1 MIVCRTLGPVSV
13 EVDGAGAPT
22 ELMWRKNIALVVYL
36 ARSPKRARTRDHLI
50 GVFWGDKPQDDA
62 RHSLNQAVGTLRPYM
77 GEGGLDSDAAQV
89 RLNPGAVQLDV
100 DQLEG
105 FVAAGD
111 HRRAAALIQGDF
123 LEGFGIKGASE
134 FENWLTAERAH
145 WKRRSVDVLVRC
157 CDQLLATGA
166 LADATQAAQGGLER
180 DSHSDTAVRAVMRC
194 LALAGDRAGALK
206 EFQGFAARLKA
217 EVGTEPDT
225 ETRAL
230 AERIRLEKAWRLP
243 QTVGPGTTQARRG
256 PLVGRAAE
264 LERLVDAWT
273 ACRRERRA
281 TVAVVEGDAGMGKTR
296 LAEELVARAR
306 LDGAVVAAVRAVEAD
321 RSDAWSGVFGLAR
334 GGLLD
339 APGVAA
345 APPPALTQL
354 RGGPPAAPA
363 AAPGRAL
370 SDVLQAVAD
379 EQPLLVF
386 ADDVHWLDRES
397 LLALGAAGR
406 DLARAPVLFLLT
418 AAAQPPRDELDELRV
433 RIGRELAGTAVR
445 LGPLAPDALRTLAR
459 WALPAFGDVEL
470 DRITRRVA
478 TDSAG
483 IPLLA
488 VELLHAVASGLDL
501 RETGGAWPEPLHT
514 LDQTLPG
521 DLPDAIV
528 AAIRIEFRRLSPDA
542 QRVLVVAA
550 VLNGRVPGPI
560 LGQRAGLAGEALAT
574 ALDELEWQRWLTAE
588 PRGYA
593 FVARIM
599 RDVVDRDMVTE
610 GQRQRIKDSTKEAL

>member
-36 ARSPKRARTRDHLI
+36 ARSPKRARSRDHLI

-62 RHSLNQAVGTLRPYM
+62 RHSLNQALGTLRPYM

-206 EFQGFAARLKA
+206 EFQGFAASLKA

-225 ETRAL
+225 ETREL
-230 AERIRLEKAWRLP
+230 AERIRHERPLRVP
-243 QTVGPGTTQARRG
+243 QRVGPGTAEARRA

-264 LERLVDAWT
+264 LERLVAAWAT
-273 ACRRERRA
+273 CRKERRA
-281 TVAVVEGDAGMGKTR
+281 TVAAVEGDAGMGKTR
-296 LAEELVARAR
+296 LAEEMVARAR

-321 RSDAWSGVFGLAR
+321 RGDAWSGVFGLAR
-334 GGLLD
+334 GGLLHV
-339 APGVAA
+339 PGVAA
-345 APPPALTQL
+345 APPRALAQL
-354 RGGPPAAPA
+354 RGDAPVET
-363 AAPGRAL
+363 PGRAF
-370 SDVLQAVAD
+370 SDVLKAVAD
-379 EQPLLVF
+379 EQPALVF

-397 LLALGAAGR
+397 LLALGAAAR

-418 AAAQPPRDELDELRV
+418 AAAQPARDELDELRA

-560 LGQRAGLAGEALAT
+560 LGQRAGLAGEALAA

-599 RDVVDRDMVTE
+599 RDVVDRDMVTD

>member
-1 MIVCRTLGPVSV
+1 MRGPGRAPSRRRRRGGRAGLVREQRRVGPAGGPPSGGGHGLGVRHAGALASGRPVGAGGGNRRVPSVCGRGWSAGGWRHAVPRPRRQRGSAGEAAALRGTMIVCRTLSPVSV

-50 GVFWGDKPQDDA
+50 GLLWGDKPDDKA
-62 RHSLNQAVGTLRPYM
+62 RHSLNEAVGTLRPYV

-134 FENWLTAERAH
+134 FENWLTAERAY

-157 CDQLLATGA
+157 CDELLATGA
-166 LADATQAAQGGLER
+166 LAEATQAARGAWER
-180 DSHSDTAVRAVMRC
+180 DAQSDAALRAVMRC

-206 EFQGFAARLKA
+206 AFQTFAVRLKA
-217 EVGTEPDT
+217 EVGTEPDA
-225 ETRAL
+225 ETREL
-230 AERIRLEKAWRLP
+230 AERIRHERPLRVP
-243 QTVGPGTTQARRG
+243 QRVGPGTAEARRA

-264 LERLVDAWT
+264 LERLVAAWAT
-273 ACRRERRA
+273 CRKERRA
-281 TVAVVEGDAGMGKTR
+281 TVATVEGDAGMGKTR

-345 APPPALTQL
+345 GPPPALAQL
-354 RGGPPAAPA
+354 RGDAPVET
-363 AAPGRAL
+363 PGRAF

-379 EQPLLVF
+379 EQPALVF

-397 LLALGAAGR
+397 LLALGAAAR

-418 AAAQPPRDELDELRV
+418 AAAQPSR
-433 RIGRELAGTAVR
+433 A
-445 LGPLAPDALRTLAR
+445 
-459 WALPAFGDVEL
+459 
-470 DRITRRVA
+470 
-478 TDSAG
+478 
-483 IPLLA
+483 
-488 VELLHAVASGLDL
+488 
-501 RETGGAWPEPLHT
+501 AWPPT
-514 LDQTLPG
+514 RPG
-521 DLPDAIV
+521 SRCSRSSCCTPWH
-528 AAIRIEFRRLSPDA
+528 R
-542 QRVLVVAA
+542 
-550 VLNGRVPGPI
+550 
-560 LGQRAGLAGEALAT
+560 
-574 ALDELEWQRWLTAE
+574 
-588 PRGYA
+588 
-593 FVARIM
+593 
-599 RDVVDRDMVTE
+599 
-610 GQRQRIKDSTKEAL
+610 DSTCARPGAPGRSRCTPSTKRCRGTYRTRSWRRSGSSSGDSRRTRSASSSSPPC